1 MKILSL
7 LMWVGQFGFSI
18 IFPMLLFLYTGVW
31 IQNRFNLGMWVLIL
45 SGILGLLT
53 TISTVKSCLHSLRKA
68 AEEASG
74 SREKPI
80 SFNDH
85 T

>member
-18 IFPMLLFLYTGVW
+18 IFPLLFFLYLGVW
-31 IQNRFNLGMWVLIL
+31 IQSRFGLGMWIL
-45 SGILGLLT
+45 VVFGILGLLT

-74 SREKPI
+74 SKTPPI

-85 T
+85 Q